1 MSQNSKTLLHT
12 LEEKMKDAFAKA
24 DLPFDHVAVQQSD
37 RPDLADF
44 QCNSAFSLSKEL
56 KQNPRVIAEKVVS
69 TLDKAYFEKVEV
81 AGPGFINLVL
91 KNDFLASFADAF
103 KKDERASCS
112 RVEKEETFVIDYGG
126 PNVAKPLHVGHLRPA
141 IIGEAI
147 KRALRFAGHYVIGD
161 VHLGDWGTP
170 MGMLIA
176 ELEERHPEWPYFD
189 ASQTSFPKDSPISV
203 DALNVLYPEASTHF
217 KTDEAFADKARTATA
232 KLQDGTHAGYRAL
245 WKHFTTLSI
254 DAMKEDYE
262 RLNVEFD
269 LWLGESDAHDFIPP
283 MIAEFKEK
291 NLVVESDGALIV
303 HVARETDKEEIPP
316 LILVKKD
323 GGYNYATTDLATL
336 YDRLKKYNP
345 HSVVYVVD
353 TRQSLHFKQVFRVAE
368 MANYFKPSALV
379 HANFGT
385 INGKDGKPFKTRD
398 GGVMRLSGLIDL
410 AKEEALKQA
419 GFASEDDLNAEM
431 KQMIES
437 IAVAA
442 IKYGDLAVN
451 RQSDYI
457 FDVQSFVQT
466 EGKTGPYIQ
475 YAAVRIKAILEK
487 AGAFNRDVAL
497 QVTDEA
503 EKELLLQYL
512 NFTHALHKAT
522 ETHMPSVL
530 CDHVYLLAKSF
541 SRFYKNCPVNN
552 CEDEKLRSSRLL
564 LCEMVLRQIEIVMKD
579 ILSIQIPQKMLRKE
593 DLENA
598 A

>member
-1 MSQNSKTLLHT
+1 MSHT
-12 LEEKMKDAFAKA
+12 LIQTLEKKLKDAFAKA
-24 DLPFDHVAVQQSD
+24 DLPFDNVIVQQSD

-56 KQNPRVIAEKVVS
+56 KQNPRAIAEKVVS
-69 TLDKAYFEKVEV
+69 TLDPSAFEKVEV

-91 KNDFLASFADAF
+91 KNDFLAQFAETYKGDQ
-103 KKDERASCS
+103 RAACPVVS
-112 RVEKEETFVIDYGG
+112 KEETFVVDYGG

-147 KRALRFAGHYVIGD
+147 KRALRFAGHYVVGD

-176 ELEERHPEWPYFD
+176 ELNERHPEWDYFD
-189 ASQTSFPKDSPISV
+189 ETKTSFPSEAPISV
-203 DALNVLYPEASTHF
+203 GDLTTLYPEASTHF
-217 KTDEAFADKARTATA
+217 KTDEAFADKARLATT

-245 WKHFTTLSI
+245 WRHFTKISI
-254 DAMKEDYE
+254 DAMKEDYA

-283 MIAEFKEK
+283 MIQDFKQK
-291 NLVVESDGALIV
+291 GFVIESDGALIV
-303 HVARETDKEEIPP
+303 HVAKETDKEEIPP

-323 GGYNYATTDLATL
+323 GGFNYATTDLATL

-345 HSVVYVVD
+345 NSIVYVVD

-368 MANYFKPSALV
+368 MAGYFKPGHLN

-398 GGVMRLSGLIDL
+398 GGLMSLSGLIAL

-419 GFASEDDLNAEM
+419 GFSSEEELSPDM

-487 AGAFNRDVAL
+487 AGKFNRDAKL
-497 QVTDEA
+497 QITDEA

-512 NFTHALHKAT
+512 NFPNAVAKSV

-552 CEDEKLRSSRLL
+552 CEDEKLRASRLL
-564 LCEMVLRQIEIVMKD
+564 LCEMVLRQIEIIMKD
-579 ILSIQIPQKMLRKE
+579 ILRIDIPQKMLRKE